1 MDQIHSGG
9 NRAPA
14 GSTIQKATSSSD
26 VVVSAPE
33 SVGSNT
39 SGQEFKLFEQ
49 MTEQINDKRR
59 SELEWLH
66 QTATSM
72 AEDVR
77 SRLGKKGGVH
87 GGVEGGLHVYCSY
100 VE

>member
-26 VVVSAPE
+26 DVVATTE
-33 SVGSNT
+33 SSST
-39 SGQEFKLFEQ
+39 SRQEFKSFEQ

-87 GGVEGGLHVYCSY
+87 GGV
-100 VE
+100 

>member
-1 MDQIHSGG
+1 MDRIHSDG
-9 NRAPA
+9 NRALA
-14 GSTIQKATSSSD
+14 GSTMQTASSSSD
-26 VVVSAPE
+26 VVVAATE
-33 SVGSNT
+33 SSST
-39 SGQEFKLFEQ
+39 SRQEFKSFEQ

-87 GGVEGGLHVYCSY
+87 GGV
-100 VE
+100 

>member
-14 GSTIQKATSSSD
+14 GSTNQKATSSSD

-77 SRLGKKGGVH
+77 SRLGKECAVCGGV
-87 GGVEGGLHVYCSY
+87 
-100 VE
+100 